1 MHIYIYIHVHVYIY
15 RQGQWN
21 ESRLSSLASGTLGCS
36 AVLRHY
42 VQWELQGVTPVTT
55 TVPTLPHPTDSHVPM
70 THPASSIQSS
80 MRSSSSLSTTTTS
93 GGQVCRQGGFA
104 STQQG
109 ERGKAQWRKVPREP
123 DTPAPR
129 HFLSACQ
136 DSFMDGILL
145 QAEVRGSRFCQS
157 NSMNCLS

>member
-1 MHIYIYIHVHVYIY
+1 
-15 RQGQWN
+15 
-21 ESRLSSLASGTLGCS
+21 
-36 AVLRHY
+36 
-42 VQWELQGVTPVTT
+42 
-55 TVPTLPHPTDSHVPM
+55 M

-80 MRSSSSLSTTTTS
+80 MSSSSLSTTTTS
-93 GGQVCRQGGFA
+93 GGQVCREGGFA

-109 ERGKAQWRKVPREP
+109 ERGKAQWRKVLREP